1 MPRYSAVLSGKS
13 FRALAKQ
20 IADYRKDLEKKCK
33 IFAEEVAQLGYDEI
47 QWRLEE
53 HNDTGLTLGSMEFLT
68 EQEGDN
74 YVVKVRVTSDAI
86 LFLEFGSG
94 LKGLNEGPGHPYAA
108 DHGMMPGTY
117 PGEGHWDDPEGWF
130 YYNSQKGGKRF
141 HTYGQVASMPMY
153 FGGKKMREEFRKV
166 AKEVFRW

>member
-1 MPRYSAVLSGKS
+1 MPKYSAVLSGKS
-13 FRALAKQ
+13 FRELAKQ
-20 IADYRKDLEKKCK
+20 IRDYRDDLEAKCK
-33 IFAEEVAQLGYDEI
+33 VFAEEVAQLGYDVI
-47 QWRLEE
+47 QMELEG
-53 HNDTGLTLGSMEFLT
+53 HSDTGETLGSMEFLR

-94 LKGLNEGPGHPYAA
+94 LVGQEAEDRHPYEAEHGYGPG
-108 DHGMMPGTY
+108 TF

-141 HTYGQVASMPMY
+141 HTYGQEPSMPMY
-153 FGGKKMREEFRKV
+153 KGGQEMRNEFKRI
-166 AKEVFRW
+166 AKEVFKW